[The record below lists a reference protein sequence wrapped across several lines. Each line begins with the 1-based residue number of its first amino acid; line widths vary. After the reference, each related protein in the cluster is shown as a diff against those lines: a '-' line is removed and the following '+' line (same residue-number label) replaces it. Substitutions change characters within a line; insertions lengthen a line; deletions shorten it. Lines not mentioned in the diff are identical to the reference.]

1 MGTERMKEMRKLC
14 RFLGTVISLSAIA
27 YTAYS
32 LYEKYGAKKE
42 DDNDEDFDDF
52 FEDASFKEGK
62 GEKREYVTID
72 IDKDENKE

>member
-1 MGTERMKEMRKLC
+1 MRRFF

-32 LYEKYGAKKE
+32 LYEKYGNKTE
-42 DDNDEDFDDF
+42 DKDDDDFDDF
-52 FEDASFKEGK
+52 FEDSSFKEGK

-72 IDKDENKE
+72 IDNDEKKD